1 MRLVDVKAQ
10 GCLVYMSGQ
19 NKEIK
24 TYKNHGGWDFGGS
37 RGDYYLWLEF
47 KQIKLFL
54 MQTTERRKLMFVE
67 YQVSGNSL
75 DL

>member
-24 TYKNHGGWDFGGS
+24 TYKTHGGWDFGGS
-37 RGDYYLWLEF
+37 RGDYYL
-47 KQIKLFL
+47 
-54 MQTTERRKLMFVE
+54 
-67 YQVSGNSL
+67 
-75 DL
+75 

>member
-24 TYKNHGGWDFGGS
+24 TYKNTEVGILEGAGGIIIFD
-37 RGDYYLWLEF
+37 
-47 KQIKLFL
+47 
-54 MQTTERRKLMFVE
+54 
-67 YQVSGNSL
+67 
-75 DL
+75 